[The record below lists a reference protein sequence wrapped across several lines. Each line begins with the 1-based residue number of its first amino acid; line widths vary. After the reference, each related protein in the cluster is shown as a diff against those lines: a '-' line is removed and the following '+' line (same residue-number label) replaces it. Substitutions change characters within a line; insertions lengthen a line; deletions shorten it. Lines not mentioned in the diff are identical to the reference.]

1 MLDKNIKQ
9 PLVSILTPTWNR
21 AGYLEKVWNGIVEQD
36 YKNVEWIVGNDG
48 SIDETFEVIKSLAK
62 KSTFPVRLIDSKI
75 RIGKSRID
83 NLLMRNANG
92 ELLIWNDSDD
102 FLLPRALST
111 LVKAWLNI
119 PENKRESYLGVM
131 AQCISTENII
141 QGKNFDKQL
150 NIVDET
156 YEEFSSK
163 TSGDAAILIPAKSIF
178 NRSFLEVDFL
188 ITESS
193 LWSDVFKN
201 KRLLYLPEIVKVMDR
216 QAPGSISFG
225 KKLQYTRGMAYGIAI
240 AENQDRFAN
249 RSLLVKCSL
258 IVRYWRYCIHGE
270 LGFMFTKKMW
280 GITRNQF
287 WPLLLYPVGYLI
299 SVIDVMRK
307 KVEKT
312 HRQFDLAVKDAHIE
326 ISQLN

>member
-21 AGYLEKVWNGIVEQD
+21 ADYLEKVWNGIVDQD

-48 SIDETFEVIKSLAK
+48 SIDDTFEVIKSLAK
-62 KSTFPVRLIDSKI
+62 KSTFPVRLIDSNI

-102 FLLPRALST
+102 FLLPSALST

-119 PENKRESYLGVM
+119 PENRRENYLGVI

-141 QGKNFDKQL
+141 QGENFDKQL

-156 YEEFSSK
+156 YEEFSLK
-163 TSGDAAILIPAKSIF
+163 TSGDAALLVPSKSIAGKM
-178 NRSFLEVDFL
+178 FLEVDFV

-193 LWSDVFKN
+193 FWSTIFKD
-201 KRLLYLPEIVKVMDR
+201 KRLIYIPQVLKVMDR
-216 QAPGSISFG
+216 KAPGSVSFG
-225 KKLQYTRGMAYGIAI
+225 KKLQYTRGMAYGIAF
-240 AENQDRFAN
+240 AETQDRFAKRN
-249 RSLLVKCSL
+249 FRVKCKL
-258 IVRYWRYCIHGE
+258 IIRYWRYCFHGE
-270 LGFMFTKKMW
+270 LGLIDAKNMW
-280 GITRNQF
+280 VITRMN
-287 WPLLLYPVGYLI
+287 LLLLMFYPI
-299 SVIDVMRK
+299 SLLFVIKDIAFR

-312 HRQFDLAVKDAHIE
+312 HRDFDAAKLNAKVRIYQF
-326 ISQLN
+326 

>member
-1 MLDKNIKQ
+1 MLDKSIKQ

-21 AGYLEKVWNGIVEQD
+21 ADYLQKVWNGIVEQD

-48 SIDETFEVIKSLAK
+48 STDDTFKIIKFLAK
-62 KSTFPVRLIDSKI
+62 KSKFPVRLIDSNI

-102 FLLPRALST
+102 FLLPSALST

-119 PENKRESYLGVM
+119 PEKKRQNYLGIM

-163 TSGDAAILIPAKSIF
+163 TSGDATILIPAKSIF

-193 LWSDVFKN
+193 LWSEVFKN

-240 AENQDRFAN
+240 AENQDRFAS

-270 LGFMFTKKMW
+270 LGFMFAKKMW
-280 GITRNQF
+280 LITRNQF
-287 WPLLLYPVGYLI
+287 WPLLLYPIGYLI
-299 SVIDVMRK
+299 TVIDVMRK

-312 HRQFDLAVKDAHIE
+312 HREFDLAVKDAHIE
-326 ISQLN
+326 IRQLN